1 MQQQK
6 ITDDL
11 HALMAVLPSDIARAV
26 TSTKDSDNLLEVI
39 MDLGRLP
46 TARYVDREEVLS
58 QSEVKHGDIDFVV
71 ERIGEFDADNRAG
84 LERTLHRISAIRNRR
99 GYIVG
104 LTCRVGRAVYGTT
117 DIIKDLIESGKSLLI
132 LGRPGVGKTTILR
145 EAARI
150 LAEYKRVIIVDTS
163 NEIGGDG
170 DVPHPAVGRARRM
183 QVATPS
189 MQHEVMIEAVE
200 NHNPEAIVIDEIGR
214 ELEAAAAR
222 TIAERGVQLIGTAH
236 GNSLENLLL
245 NPTLSDLV
253 GGIESVT
260 LSDEEAR
267 RRGTQKTV
275 LERRS
280 PPTFDVLIEIQ
291 TRDRFAV
298 HPDVAAAVDSLLRGY
313 PLPPE
318 IRSRVNGDIRI
329 EKAPMPQRLGTS
341 GGQQGGGYRGAQGY
355 RRQAPQPDY
364 PTDRNGGTVGVG
376 QGGDVV
382 DESVSNRLEAFGQP
396 RDRSSLQTMRI
407 YPYGVARN
415 RLSQAARRL
424 GVPVLIVDEPSEAD
438 VLVTL
443 RSYYRKR
450 QRTITDA
457 EQRNVPIYVLRSNTV
472 NQMQQF
478 LGDLFNLYADDAVG
492 GETGME
498 TVVNETRAAI
508 SAVMNGERWVEL
520 PPAAS
525 AIRRLQ
531 HQMAREAN
539 LVSHSY
545 GKEPNRRVRIFR
557 EQ

>member
-1 MQQQK
+1 MQQKK

-11 HALMAVLPSDIARAV
+11 HALLSVLPPTSAQAV
-26 TSTKDSDNLLEVI
+26 VEANDSDNLLEVI
-39 MDLGRLP
+39 LDLGRLP
-46 TARYVDREEVLS
+46 TARFMDREVVLNQIEVAH
-58 QSEVKHGDIDFVV
+58 EDIDYVV
-71 ERIGEFDADNRAG
+71 GRIGEFDADNRAG

-132 LGRPGVGKTTILR
+132 LGRPGVGKTTMLR

-150 LAEYKRVIIVDTS
+150 LAETKRVVIVDTS

-189 MQHEVMIEAVE
+189 LQHEVMIEAVE

-236 GNSLENLLL
+236 GNTLENLLL

-280 PPTFDVLIEIQ
+280 SPTFDVLIEIQ
-291 TRDRFAV
+291 TRDCVAV
-298 HPDVAAAVDSLLRGY
+298 HPDVAAAVDALLRGY

-318 IRSRVNGDIRI
+318 LRSRSLEGDIRI
-329 EKAPMPQRLGTS
+329 ERAAAPSRPQGS
-341 GGQQGGGYRGAQGY
+341 GQQGY
-355 RRQAPQPDY
+355 RRQNDNAPGRYSENGRDGVQDY
-364 PTDRNGGTVGVG
+364 YNSR
-376 QGGDVV
+376 
-382 DESVSNRLEAFGQP
+382 S
-396 RDRSSLQTMRI
+396 DRSVPGATASTAFRSEAPARPRGDRVQSMRI

-424 GVPVLIVDEPSEAD
+424 GVPALIVDEPGQAD
-438 VLVTL
+438 ALVTL

-450 QRTITDA
+450 MQTILEA

-478 LGDLFNLYADDAVG
+478 LGDLFNLYADDLSNAGLDSV
-492 GETGME
+492 ME
-498 TVVNETRAAI
+498 ETRQAI
-508 SAVMNGERWVEL
+508 HTVMNGERWVEL
-520 PPAAS
+520 HPAAS
-525 AIRRLQ
+525 SIRRMQ

-557 EQ
+557 ET

>member
-1 MQQQK
+1 MHQKK

-11 HALMAVLPSDIARAV
+11 QALMSVLPPLIAEAV
-26 TSTKDSDNLLEVI
+26 NHANDSDNLLEVI
-39 MDLGRLP
+39 MDLGRVA
-46 TARYVDREEVLS
+46 TARFVDREVVLRQVEIS
-58 QSEVKHGDIDFVV
+58 HEDIDFVV

-132 LGRPGVGKTTILR
+132 LGRPGVGKTTMLR

-150 LAEYKRVIIVDTS
+150 LAETKRVVVVDTS

-183 QVATPS
+183 QVSMPS
-189 MQHEVMIEAVE
+189 LQHEVMIEAVE

-236 GNSLENLLL
+236 GNTLENLLL

-275 LERRS
+275 LERRA

-291 TRDRFAV
+291 TRDRVAV
-298 HPDVAAAVDSLLRGY
+298 HSDVAAAVDSLLRGY
-313 PLPPE
+313 PLPGE
-318 IRSRVNGDIRI
+318 IRERFDGEIRI
-329 EKAPMPQRLGTS
+329 ERGPTALRPVS
-341 GGQQGGGYRGAQGY
+341 IGQQGM
-355 RRQAPQPDY
+355 RRQ
-364 PTDRNGGTVGVG
+364 NN
-376 QGGDVV
+376 
-382 DESVSNRLEAFGQP
+382 EFSSNRPAMGEQNIPQEMSAFHNGTPRTLRERSGMQP
-396 RDRSSLQTMRI
+396 VKV

-415 RLSQAARRL
+415 RLYQASRRL
-424 GVPVLIVDEPSEAD
+424 NVPAIIVDQPGEAE

-450 QRTITDA
+450 QRIITDA
-457 EQRNVPIYVLRSNTV
+457 ENRNIPIYVLRSNTI

-478 LGDLFNLYADDAVG
+478 LGDLFNLYIEELDGAEMG
-492 GETGME
+492 S
-498 TVVNETRAAI
+498 VVEETRAAI
-508 SAVMNGERWVEL
+508 NAVMNGERWVEL
-520 PPAAS
+520 QPAIS
-525 AIRRLQ
+525 STRRIQ

-539 LVSHSY
+539 LISHSY

-557 EQ
+557 ET